1 MTLLQVRGLAKT
13 FGGLEAVSG
22 VDVDVRAGEVL
33 GLIGPNGAG
42 KTTFVNLLT
51 GGIRPTAG
59 VILYKNK
66 AITNLAPHERSLIG
80 LSRTF
85 QVPKPFSSMSI
96 RENVTVGSF
105 FGKGGRP
112 ADRTDVDAR
121 VNMALTTTGLDR
133 VANDN
138 PMTLSTAGL
147 KRLEVARCLAADPDL
162 LFLDEPL
169 GGLNP
174 VEANDALKLIRL
186 LRDRG
191 VTIIFIEHIIKAVS
205 AVSDRIMVLAQG
217 RKLAEGTVSE
227 VLNNEDVKRAYLGD
241 VSGALKR
248 NAARAAARKN
258 TVGGARS

>member
-1 MTLLQVRGLAKT
+1 MRSHV
-13 FGGLEAVSG
+13 VS
-22 VDVDVRAGEVL
+22 R
-33 GLIGPNGAG
+33 P
-42 KTTFVNLLT
+42 
-51 GGIRPTAG
+51 IR
-59 VILYKNK
+59 IC
-66 AITNLAPHERSLIG
+66 S
-80 LSRTF
+80 
-85 QVPKPFSSMSI
+85 
-96 RENVTVGSF
+96 
-105 FGKGGRP
+105 
-112 ADRTDVDAR
+112 
-121 VNMALTTTGLDR
+121 
-133 VANDN
+133 
-138 PMTLSTAGL
+138 
-147 KRLEVARCLAADPDL
+147 
-162 LFLDEPL
+162 FLDEPL

-227 VLNNEDVKRAYLGD
+227 VLNNEDVSAAYLGD